1 VVADK
6 PVIERRMAQDEMA
19 ALALQPAA
27 EAV

>member
-1 VVADK
+1 VADK
-6 PVIERRMAQDEMA
+6 PVAQRRLAADEMA